1 MSDPENT
8 EELDDLEWPVDEN
21 ETQEGLAADEA
32 EPAASGD
39 GEFLLNL
46 LSNKSRAGLGA
57 LSALPRDDALR
68 AFLSGGAS
76 LPRVA
81 SLHLSDKTLKRLSGL
96 TGSPIHENLQ
106 ELTWKIANRMDEA
119 PPHVFLVNLEKNKIE
134 ENAILKELAEGE
146 GLHSPQI
153 VALADTF
160 DSPFLE
166 SPPAWVSAVIAM
178 ENQDSAI
185 QLILRNLIEHAQ
197 MKKDLEIIFLAH
209 RVSREQ
215 LHKVTFT
222 EPLTGL
228 LNRAGFEDASARE
241 LARAARSGEI
251 LGLLILD
258 IDKFKDINDTY
269 GHPTG
274 DSVLREIGRLL
285 RQESRYIDHVVRFG
299 GEEFGI
305 VLPRIDIEGL
315 QIVAER
321 IRQRIEQTHF
331 LGIPEA
337 GMVTISIGALLI
349 QPASRPALKDV
360 YPVADELL
368 YRAKQEGR
376 NRIVLDTYE

>member
-1 MSDPENT
+1 MSSPDDT
-8 EELDDLEWPVDEN
+8 QELDDLDWPVGEN
-21 ETQEGLAADEA
+21 EGPEAFRQEEA
-32 EPAASGD
+32 EPPAAGQ

-46 LSNKSRAGLGA
+46 LSAKSRKGLGT
-57 LSALPRDDALR
+57 LSALPRDEALR

-81 SLHLSDKTLKRLSGL
+81 ALHLSDSTLKRLSSL
-96 TGSPIHENLQ
+96 IGSPIHENLQ
-106 ELTWKIANRMDEA
+106 ELTWQIANRMSDD
-119 PPHVFLVNLEKNKIE
+119 PPHVFLVTLEKNKIE
-134 ENAILKELAEGE
+134 ENAILKEIAEGG
-146 GLHSPQI
+146 GLQSPQI

-160 DSPFLE
+160 DSPLLE
-166 SPPAWVSAVIAM
+166 SPPAWVSAVISM

-185 QLILRNLIEHAQ
+185 HLILRNMIEHAQ

-241 LARAARSGEI
+241 LARAARSGEM
-251 LGLLILD
+251 LGLLIID
-258 IDKFKDINDTY
+258 IDKFKGINDTY

-274 DSVLREIGRLL
+274 DSVLRELGRLL

-299 GEEFGI
+299 GEEFGV
-305 VLPRIDIEGL
+305 VLPRIDLEGL
-315 QIVAER
+315 QIAAER

-337 GMVTISIGALLI
+337 GMVTISIGALMI
-349 QPASRPALKDV
+349 KPARRPALKDV

-376 NRIVLDTYE
+376 NRVILDTYE